1 MGIFEMIFYLAR
13 AGILADVAVKLI
25 RGHPAKEKELK
36 QLRERVEEMD
46 AKLTA
51 TMNELADAREML
63 DDETAVRAE
72 LAERL
77 DFTERLLTRGT
88 PPATDAQEELR

>member
-1 MGIFEMIFYLAR
+1 MGLFEMVFYLAM
-13 AGILADVAVKLI
+13 AGIVADVAVKLI
-25 RGHPAKEKELK
+25 RGHPAKQKEIK
-36 QLRERVEEMD
+36 QLRDRVEEMD

-51 TMNELADAREML
+51 TMNELAETREML
-63 DDETAVRAE
+63 DDEITLRAE

-88 PPATDAQEELR
+88 PPAPDPQEEIR